1 MLNHT
6 HMHNYRHCTWE
17 MVISFWLFLT
27 GSGLHTFVLYLG
39 PHIAFF
45 TIKAM
50 KCGRVDLKFAPYDTI
65 QLKRG
70 PSWLE
75 KDCAQFGPPLYLPS
89 AGSLVKIPV
98 SIILPHVQ
106 LEAVLWGIGTALG
119 ELPPYFISSA
129 GAISCHMLPKNTLDF
144 LFCFIFTR
152 LSYVN
157 KQIYSLSIQH
167 HFFPFFPHKLS
178 VIGILLTISHIDVDI
193 FLNFFEPWLVLSP
206 IFCFHRGLNTCVNF
220 GGSLSC

>member
-1 MLNHT
+1 MCAGVVLFDNHIFISVKCYLDHT
-6 HMHNYRHCTWE
+6 HMHRYDCIWE
-17 MVISFWLFLT
+17 MVMSFWLFLT

-39 PHIAFF
+39 PHIALF

-75 KDCAQFGPPLYLPS
+75 KDCAQFGSPLYLSS

-129 GAISCHMLPKNTLDF
+129 GAFSCHMLPRNTLDF
-144 LFCFIFTR
+144 LSCFIFTR
-152 LSYVN
+152 LFFAKSRFTAFQFSVLCTF
-157 KQIYSLSIQH
+157 LSI
-167 HFFPFFPHKLS
+167 FFLSHKHS
-178 VIGILLTISHIDVDI
+178 VTGIVLTTSSHINVDI
-193 FLNFFEPWLVLSP
+193 FLFKP
-206 IFCFHRGLNTCVNF
+206 
-220 GGSLSC
+220 